1 MVAGFE
7 QVFYTV
13 SEDDGFVEVCV
24 IIENQLVSDVTVSLQ
39 TDSAISG
46 EGYNYIEVLT
56 FVAPSTRECTSVTII
71 NDTLYENDEI
81 FHVRLSTTDTRVQI
95 NPNNSQATVQ
105 IIDDGSK
112 LRLSWQLQCCM

>member
-13 SEDDGFVEVCV
+13 SEDDGFVEVCI

-46 EGYNYIEVLT
+46 EGYNYIEMMIVLT

-105 IIDDGSK
+105 IIDDDSK
-112 LRLSWQLQCCM
+112 LHLSWLL